1 VKLLDVTI
9 HEYPPFNQV
18 LASAK
23 EGLTMLARGEQWRS
37 FPVAGQDDESQTI
50 EESEQ
55 PDVCIPRC
63 ETDCARTFPW
73 RPQMSEGEPTESRS
87 ASVYSRFRSG
97 IEVWVR

>member
-1 VKLLDVTI
+1 MKLLECTI
-9 HEYPPFNQV
+9 YKYPLINQV

-23 EGLTMLARGEQWRS
+23 KGRVDNAGNGDR
-37 FPVAGQDDESQTI
+37 PVAGQDDECQTI

-55 PDVCIPRC
+55 PDVRIPRC
-63 ETDCARTFPW
+63 ETDFARTFPW

-97 IEVWVR
+97 IEFWIR